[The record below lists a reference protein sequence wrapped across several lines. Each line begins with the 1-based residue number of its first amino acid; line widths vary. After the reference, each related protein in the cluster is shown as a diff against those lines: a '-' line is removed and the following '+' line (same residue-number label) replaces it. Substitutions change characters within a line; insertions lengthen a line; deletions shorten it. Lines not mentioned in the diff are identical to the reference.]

1 MKSYVVTYI
10 SAYGFHERF
19 RCTAKNKREA
29 RKECKE
35 CLNSFCE
42 KITEVEEDF

>member
-1 MKSYVVTYI
+1 MEKTYVVTYL

-19 RCTAKNKREA
+19 RTTAKSKRAA

-35 CLNSFCE
+35 CMGDYCQ
-42 KITEVEEDF
+42 KVVDVEEE